1 MNKNESKYFN
11 TSLMMDEALLEILEH
26 KDYEFITVKEICL
39 KAGVNRSTFYLH
51 YESMDDLLNETLEMI
66 YKKFYSKFQIKI
78 QEDIRDGIQNK
89 EKKEL
94 ILINEKILTP
104 YLNFIL
110 ENKKL
115 FLLLYKKYN
124 VFKGKE
130 KFDEWYNNIFIPI
143 ATLFGIE
150 KSIQKYFIRYFID
163 GIISIIICWLENDCK
178 EEVDKIIEIIYICTG
193 IEKYLDKE

>member
-11 TSLMMDEALLEILEH
+11 TSLMMDEALLEILEY

-130 KFDEWYNNIFIPI
+130 KFDEWNNNIFIPI

-178 EEVDKIIEIIYICTG
+178 EEVDKIIEIIYTCTG
-193 IEKYLDKE
+193 IEKYLDK

>member
-130 KFDEWYNNIFIPI
+130 KFDEWNNNIFIPI

-178 EEVDKIIEIIYICTG
+178 EEVDKIIEIIYTCTG
-193 IEKYLDKE
+193 IEKYLDK

>member
-11 TSLMMDEALLEILEH
+11 TSLIMDEALLEILEH

-94 ILINEKILTP
+94 ILINEEILTP

-130 KFDEWYNNIFIPI
+130 KFDERNDNIFIPI
-143 ATLFGIE
+143 ATLFEID

-178 EEVDKIIEIIYICTG
+178 EEVDKIIEIIYTCTG